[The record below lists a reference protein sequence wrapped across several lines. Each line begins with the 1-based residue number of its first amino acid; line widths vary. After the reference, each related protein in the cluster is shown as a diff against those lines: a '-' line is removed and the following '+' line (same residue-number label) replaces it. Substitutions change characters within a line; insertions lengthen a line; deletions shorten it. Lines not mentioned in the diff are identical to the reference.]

1 MKLSTNEKA
10 VSFAAIQML
19 VNDFFRALDDNR
31 IDDLIALFVPDGEW
45 ARPAGN
51 LRGPDAIRGDLAKRP
66 ADRTSRHLTSNL
78 RILELAGNRCRFA
91 YNLTTYAG
99 FASGEGPL
107 DLSGPSGVLDCDD
120 VAVKTADDWRFEQ
133 RSAKQIFRRK
143 P

>member
-1 MKLSTNEKA
+1 LATGNKA
-10 VSFAAIQML
+10 QAFAAIQML

-31 IDDLIALFVPDGEW
+31 TDDLIALFAPDGEW

-51 LRGPDAIRGDLAKRP
+51 LRGPDAIRGDLANRP
-66 ADRTSRHLTSNL
+66 AGRTSRHLTSNL
-78 RILELAGNRCRFA
+78 RILELAGDRCRFS

-107 DLSGPSGVLDCDD
+107 DLTGPSGVLDCDD
-120 VAVKTADDWRFEQ
+120 VAVETADGWRFER
-133 RSAKQIFRRK
+133 RSARQVFRRK

>member
-1 MKLSTNEKA
+1 MTTGEKA
-10 VSFAAIQML
+10 QAFVAIQML

-51 LRGPDAIRGDLAKRP
+51 LRGPDAIRGDLANRP
-66 ADRTSRHLTSNL
+66 AGRTSRHMTSNL
-78 RILELAGNRCRFA
+78 RILELGDDRCRFA
-91 YNLTTYAG
+91 YNLTTYSG

-107 DLSGPSGVLDCDD
+107 DLTGPSGVLDCDD
-120 VAVKTADDWRFEQ
+120 VAVDTADGWRFER
-133 RSAKQIFRRK
+133 RSATPIFRRK